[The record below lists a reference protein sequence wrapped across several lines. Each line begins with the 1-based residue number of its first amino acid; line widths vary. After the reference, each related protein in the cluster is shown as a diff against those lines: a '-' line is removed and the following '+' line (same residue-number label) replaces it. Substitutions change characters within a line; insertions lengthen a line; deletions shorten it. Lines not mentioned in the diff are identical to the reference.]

1 MKVGALPLSNE
12 PVARR
17 SSLDD
22 NIALGAL
29 LKRVSTEELQNI
41 MSGEAK

>member
-12 PVARR
+12 PVTHR
-17 SSLDD
+17 SSSDD
-22 NIALGAL
+22 NIALGPL
-29 LKRVSTEELQNI
+29 LKGVSTEGLQNI